1 MMQMNR
7 LFVALLGSMLFL
19 MSCDRTE
26 DISISKK
33 EDFTLECAKSAWSQD
48 RHEVVDDKGIGCF
61 EEGGRFDVRT
71 KAREGIDRAWV
82 KSQGGRGSPSLKR
95 VNKRQGT
102 LSF

>member
-48 RHEVVDDKGIGCF
+48 SRAVVDDEGIGCF
-61 EEGGRFDVRT
+61 EEGDRIDVWT
-71 KAREGIDRAWV
+71 KVGEGTSNVWL
-82 KSQGGRGSPSLKR
+82 QYEGGL
-95 VNKRQGT
+95 
-102 LSF
+102 LL